1 VVVTDP
7 RRRHARGVSRGLGLL
22 LIFAAISGTTQRAQ
36 ADEASGTW
44 TGELDG
50 RANYYWE
57 RSTRVVVPTARLS
70 LEAPNG
76 IRMEADYLVDVIAS
90 ASIAQTGGGKD
101 GVFTE
106 LRHGIGAGAGKRFSV
121 GNNDLDISFHGVYS
135 TESDYKSWLYGVTT
149 SYAFNDKD
157 TAISLGLLG
166 VSDTVLSNAN
176 PSFRGKL
183 NGVTA
188 SLNLTQVLSPVLL
201 GSIGYEIVNLE
212 GFLGNPYRNAVVGA
226 LPHPEAPPDTR
237 LRHNIQASVSWFLP
251 ATSSTLELYGR
262 VYTDSWKMFAL
273 TPEARIYQQLGRD
286 WVVRLRYRFYDQT
299 KAYFA
304 LPDGQTRYVQGYVG
318 PLTNDPKLSAFRS
331 QQIGGRIEW
340 ALAGLSGSFLDFISR
355 GVLDLSVDYQW
366 CSSSF
371 GNNVIGTAGGR
382 LPF

>member
-1 VVVTDP
+1 MRA
-7 RRRHARGVSRGLGLL
+7 RRIRGWLGWL
-22 LIFAAISGTTQRAQ
+22 LIFAAVSGRGQSAR

-44 TGELDG
+44 TGELAG

-57 RSTRVVVPTARLS
+57 NSTRVVVPTARLA

-106 LRHGIGAGAGKRFSV
+106 LRHGIGAGAGKRFSL
-121 GNNDLDISFHGVYS
+121 GDNDLDLSFHGVYS
-135 TESDYKSWLYGVTT
+135 TESDYKSWLYGVNAGY
-149 SYAFNDKD
+149 SFNDKD
-157 TAISLGLLG
+157 TTLSLGLIG

-176 PSFRGKL
+176 ASFRGKL
-183 NGVTA
+183 HGFTA

-237 LRHNIQASVSWFLP
+237 LRHNVQASLSWFLP
-251 ATSSTLELYGR
+251 PSGSTLELYGR
-262 VYTDSWKMFAL
+262 AYTDSWKMFAV

-286 WVVRLRYRFYDQT
+286 WVLRLRYRFYDQT

-304 LPDGQTRYVQGYVG
+304 LPTGQTRYAASYAG
-318 PLTNDPKLSAFRS
+318 PLTNDPKLSDFHS
-331 QQIGGRIEW
+331 QQIGGRVEW
-340 ALAGLSGSFLDFISR
+340 ALAGLGGTFLDFASR
-355 GVLDLSVDYQW
+355 AVLDLSFDYQW

-371 GNNVIGTAGGR
+371 GNNVIGTAGAR